1 MPGSSGRVAN
11 GLRRSETSV
20 PTGYPVELECEVVTR
35 AGTPMTMRPIVS
47 DDALKLSQ
55 FHRLLSPTS
64 VYRRYFYL
72 HPELSRKEID
82 HLTEVDY
89 ITRLAMVVEHAGQ
102 LVAVGR
108 YDRYPGTVEAEMA
121 FVVADAYQHL
131 GLGTLLLEQL
141 AGAARR
147 TGISVFRATVLVE
160 NREMLDV
167 FRNSGY
173 PLSTTNDTGV
183 ISVRMS
189 IEPPGSLP
197 RTSPPTSSGSTE

>member
-1 MPGSSGRVAN
+1 
-11 GLRRSETSV
+11 
-20 PTGYPVELECEVVTR
+20 
-35 AGTPMTMRPIVS
+35 MTMRPIIA
-47 DDALKLSQ
+47 DDSRKLTQ

-72 HPELSRKEID
+72 HPELSRKEIH

-89 ITRLAMVVEHAGQ
+89 VARLAMVVEHAGQ

-108 YDRYPGTVEAEMA
+108 YDRYPGTVRAEVA

-131 GLGTLLLEQL
+131 GLGTQLLEHL

-147 TGISVFRATVLVE
+147 TGITVFEATVLVE

-167 FRNSGY
+167 FRSSGY
-173 PLSTTNDTGV
+173 PQVTTNDTGV

-189 IEPPGSLP
+189 ITPDGEPRAGDAGPLALPG
-197 RTSPPTSSGSTE
+197 PPPHDQAGLTR